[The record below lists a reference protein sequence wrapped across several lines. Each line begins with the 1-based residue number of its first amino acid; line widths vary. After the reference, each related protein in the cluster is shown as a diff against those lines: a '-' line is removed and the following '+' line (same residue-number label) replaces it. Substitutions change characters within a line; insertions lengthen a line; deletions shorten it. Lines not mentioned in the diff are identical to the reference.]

1 MPIHWTLIVGLAVDF
16 RKVGPLIRSLPF
28 TDPLGLPV
36 HVGRLPASS
45 IDPNRPSQTPNIQE
59 YGRSKSIA
67 PTVGSSEHKI
77 LQNRI
82 ARLLKLIGRSIEI
95 NSTLVQVG
103 NMIGD
108 IERAFHVVRDHD
120 ACHSQPLL

>member
-16 RKVGPLIRSLPF
+16 RKVGALIRSLPF
-28 TDPLGLPV
+28 THPFGLPV
-36 HVGRLPASS
+36 HLGRLPASS
-45 IDPNRPSQTPNIQE
+45 IDPNRPSQTRIIQE

-108 IERAFHVVRDHD
+108 IERAFHVVRDND